1 MTRPDWYT
9 YCMDIAKATARRSNC
24 SRRQVGAIIT
34 VNGNIVS
41 TGYNGTPK
49 GVTNCCDGGCPRC
62 ANDAPSFGSY
72 DTCLCCHA
80 EENAIVLAARHGIK
94 TDVGVM
100 FATLRPCFGC
110 LKMAVQAGITQII
123 YGQEYTYPAD
133 IEAIYHGLL
142 GQVNLRMLRI
152 DQIVEVK

>member
-1 MTRPDWYT
+1 
-9 YCMDIAKATARRSNC
+9 MDIAIATARRSNC

-62 ANDAPSFGSY
+62 ASDAPSFGSY

-80 EENAIVLAARHGIK
+80 EENSIVLAARHGVP
-94 TDVGVM
+94 TVGGTL
-100 FATLRPCFGC
+100 FSTLRPCFGC
-110 LKMAVQAGITQII
+110 LKMLIQSGIVIAVYDTEYI
-123 YGQEYTYPAD
+123 YPPETESIYLDLLSQVDLRLLKLP
-133 IEAIYHGLL
+133 EAIALA
-142 GQVNLRMLRI
+142 
-152 DQIVEVK
+152 EKTK